1 VALQL
6 DEFVREPQTANIA
19 ASRDLYAMPATRGQ
33 MRFWSLD
40 QLNPGNPA
48 LNMPLM
54 WQCDGTLDI
63 AALARAFAACVQ
75 RHEALRTTFTLRDG
89 RLMQLIHPEMLVPIP
104 LEDVSHCLGEERSN
118 TADRITREHAAF
130 HFDLAHGPLL
140 ALHLIRLSESHHLL
154 LVTMHHIICDGISN
168 GILMR
173 DMLEFYEFEVR
184 GTEPQL
190 PELPIQFADYAVWHE
205 DWCNSE
211 EHERSLDFWRNT
223 LGRGFAPIAL
233 PTDSDAPGHLPE
245 HKKDATGDIQTLL
258 LPSDLAQRALAY
270 CAKEGVT
277 LNVLLFTVFAAMLS
291 RATGRRDLTI
301 GSPCANRIDDTEELI
316 GLFMN
321 IQVMRAF
328 VREDMTFRE
337 LLDAVNTWTLAAVEH
352 QALPFEDL
360 VHDNYFRGDNSLEI
374 PIFFL
379 YQKSFM
385 LSRRIS
391 SAEGSIHIVPLRS
404 ESPGAVFDMMFA
416 VVDREEEGPR
426 LQLEFNPQLHR
437 LDTVRGYLRLFV
449 ELMQAGLDNPATAV
463 DRLAV
468 TSDEARAVVGR
479 GSSTHAPAVHR
490 IAMDQSTVDDQ
501 RYIAPRDVLE
511 RQLAEIWQTTL
522 GVERIGV
529 ESSFFSLGAGSLAAL
544 RLVTR
549 MNRTFAMEIGLA
561 GLVGSPTI
569 AAVAD
574 LIRSRVSARSESSLV
589 ALKPEGSREPL
600 FIVHGVG
607 GNVISFYGL
616 ARRIGVDR
624 PVYGIQAQALLPG
637 KPALLRMQDLASF
650 YIGEMRALQPK
661 GPYHLL
667 GYSFGGTLA
676 LEMAQQLRSAGQEV
690 ALLGMLDARTRRF
703 DEEQRSG
710 FSTQEKAHQRIG
722 RLRGN
727 TETLSVEARK
737 SYIAG
742 KLHTRA
748 IRYAASLGARL
759 GLKLLPDWFK
769 DANEINVAAINR
781 YEPKPYA
788 GTLTL
793 FRARDQDFPNA
804 ARELGW
810 KEIIQGNIEIREVDG
825 NHERLFLEPGID
837 ALAEYLNEALR

>member
-1 VALQL
+1 MALEL
-6 DEFVREPQTANIA
+6 DEFVREPQTAQDA
-19 ASRDLYAMPATRGQ
+19 VSGDLYAMPATRGQ

-54 WQCDGTLDI
+54 WQCDGALDI
-63 AALARAFAACVQ
+63 IALERAFAVCTE
-75 RHEALRTTFTLRDG
+75 RHESLRTTFALRG
-89 RLMQLIHPEMLVPIP
+89 GQLMQLIHPQMHVPMP
-104 LEDVSHCLGEERSN
+104 LDDVSSLHGEERRQ
-118 TADRITREHAAF
+118 TADRITRDHAAF
-130 HFDLAHGPLL
+130 HFDLEHGPLL
-140 ALHLIRLSESHHLL
+140 ALHLVRFSESHHLL

-173 DMLEFYEFEVR
+173 DMLEFYEAEVH
-184 GTEPQL
+184 GTIPQL
-190 PELPIQFADYAVWHE
+190 PELPIQFGDYAVWHE
-205 DWCNSE
+205 DWCHSE

-233 PTDSDAPGHLPE
+233 PTDPDAASLLPE
-245 HKKDATGDIQTLL
+245 HKKHATGDIQTLL
-258 LPSDLAQRALAY
+258 LPSDLTQRALAY

-277 LNVLLFTVFAAMLS
+277 LNVLLFTVFAAMLA

-301 GSPCANRIDDTEELI
+301 GSPCANRSEETEELI

-321 IQVMRAF
+321 IQVMRAV
-328 VREDMTFRE
+328 VRENMSFRE
-337 LLDAVNTWTLAAVEH
+337 LLDAVNAWTLAAVEH

-360 VHDNYFRGDNSLEI
+360 IHDSYFRGDNSLEI

-379 YQKSFM
+379 YQRSFM
-385 LSRRIS
+385 LARRIA
-391 SAEGSIHIVPLRS
+391 SAEGSMHIVPLRS

-437 LDTVRGYLRLFV
+437 PDTIRGYLRLFV
-449 ELMQAGLDNPATAV
+449 ELMQAALDDPTTAV
-463 DRLAV
+463 DHLAV

-479 GSSTHAPAVHR
+479 GSSNQAPAVQR
-490 IAMDQSTVDDQ
+490 IAMHQPTIDDQ
-501 RYIAPRDVLE
+501 PYMAPRDVLE

-522 GVERIGV
+522 GIERIGV

-569 AAVAD
+569 AAIAN
-574 LIRSRVSARSESSLV
+574 LIRLRVSARSESSLV

-616 ARRIGVDR
+616 ARRIGADR

-637 KPALLRMQDLASF
+637 KPALLRMKDLAAF
-650 YIGEMRALQPK
+650 YIAEMRTLQPQ
-661 GPYHLL
+661 GPYYLL

-676 LEMAQQLRSAGQEV
+676 LEMAQQLRATGQEI
-690 ALLGMLDARTRRF
+690 ALLGMLDSRTRRF
-703 DEEQRSG
+703 DEEQRSN
-710 FSTQEKAHQRIG
+710 FSTQEKVNQRVG

-727 TETLSVEARK
+727 TETLSIDARRN
-737 SYIAG
+737 YIAS

-748 IRYAASLGARL
+748 IRYAAQLSAKFGVRM
-759 GLKLLPDWFK
+759 LPSWFK
-769 DANEINVAAINR
+769 DANEINVVAINE
-781 YEPKPYA
+781 YEPKTYD

-804 ARELGW
+804 AIELGW
-810 KEIIQGNIEIREVDG
+810 KEVIHGSIAIREVDG

>member
-1 VALQL
+1 MALEL
-6 DEFVREPQTANIA
+6 DELVNELQTAQVA
-19 ASRDLYAMPATRGQ
+19 ASADLYAMPATRGQ
-33 MRFWSLD
+33 VRFWSLD
-40 QLNPGNPA
+40 QLNSGNPA

-54 WQCDGTLDI
+54 WQCDGALDV
-63 AALARAFAACVQ
+63 AVLTRAFAACVE
-75 RHEALRTTFTLRDG
+75 RHESLRTTFLLRDG
-89 RLMQLIHPEMLVPIP
+89 QLMQLIHPHMPVPI
-104 LEDVSHCLGEERSN
+104 LLDDVSGCLGEERRQSS
-118 TADRITREHAAF
+118 DRITRDHAAF
-130 HFDLAHGPLL
+130 RFDLARGPLL
-140 ALHLIRLSESHHLL
+140 ALRLIRLNESHHLL

-173 DMLEFYEFEVR
+173 DMLEFYEAGVR
-184 GTEPQL
+184 GVAPQL

-223 LGRGFAPIAL
+223 LGRDAAPIAL
-233 PTDSDAPGHLPE
+233 PTDADAPEHLPE
-245 HKKDATGDIQTLL
+245 HKKNATGDIQTLL
-258 LPSDLAQRALAY
+258 LPSDLTQRALAY
-270 CAKEGVT
+270 CAREGVT
-277 LNVLLFTVFAAMLS
+277 FNVLLFTVFSAMLS

-301 GSPCANRIDDTEELI
+301 GSPCANRSEETEELI

-321 IQVMRAF
+321 IQVLRAF
-328 VREDMTFRE
+328 VREDMSFRE

-360 VHDNYFRGDNSLEI
+360 VHDPYFRGDNSLEI

-385 LSRRIS
+385 VARRIAT
-391 SAEGSIHIVPLRS
+391 AEGSIHITPLRS

-437 LDTVRGYLRLFV
+437 MDTVRGYLRLFV
-449 ELMQAGLDNPATAV
+449 ELMQSGLEDPTTAV
-463 DRLAV
+463 DQLPV
-468 TSDEARAVVGR
+468 VSDEARAVVGR
-479 GSSTHAPAVHR
+479 GSSTHAPAVQR
-490 IAMDQSTVDDQ
+490 IAMQESTVDHQ

-522 GVERIGV
+522 GIERIGV

-549 MNRTFAMEIGLA
+549 MNRTFSMEIGLA
-561 GLVGSPTI
+561 GLVGAPTI
-569 AAVAD
+569 AAVAG
-574 LIRSRVSARSESSLV
+574 LIRRRVSARSESSLV
-589 ALKPEGSREPL
+589 ALKPEGTREPL

-637 KPALLRMQDLASF
+637 KPALLRMQDLAQF
-650 YIGEMRALQPK
+650 YIAEMRALQPS

-676 LEMAQQLRSAGQEV
+676 LEMARQLRAAGQQV
-690 ALLGMLDARTRRF
+690 AMLGMLDSRTRKF

-710 FSTQEKAHQRIG
+710 FSTQEKAHQRVD

-727 TETLSVEARK
+727 TETLSVEARR
-737 SYIAG
+737 SYIAS

-748 IRYAASLGARL
+748 IRYAAAAAATLGFRT
-759 GLKLLPDWFK
+759 LPAWFK
-769 DANEINVAAINR
+769 DANEINLVAINR
-781 YEPKPYA
+781 YVPKPYEGA
-788 GTLTL
+788 LML

-804 ARELGW
+804 ALELGW
-810 KEIIQGNIEIREVDG
+810 KDVIRGGIEIREVDG

-837 ALAEYLNEALR
+837 ALAAYLNEALR

>member
-1 VALQL
+1 MTFEL
-6 DEFVREPQTANIA
+6 DELVSA
-19 ASRDLYAMPATRGQ
+19 AAPKEAPLPGDLYAMPATRGQ

-63 AALARAFAACVQ
+63 PALERAFAACVD
-75 RHEALRTTFTLRDG
+75 RHESLRTTFTLADG
-89 RLMQLIHPEMLVPIP
+89 QLRQLIHPAMDLPIP
-104 LEDVSHCLGEERSN
+104 LDDLSDRHGEEQRQ
-118 TADRITREHAAF
+118 TADRITRNHAAF
-130 HFDLAHGPLL
+130 RFDLDRGPLL
-140 ALHLIRLSESHHLL
+140 ALRLIRFTPSHYLL

-173 DMLEFYEFEVR
+173 DMLEFYEAEVR
-184 GTEPQL
+184 GTTPQL
-190 PELPIQFADYAVWHE
+190 PDLPIQFGDYAVWHE
-205 DWCNSE
+205 EWCASE
-211 EHERSLDFWRNT
+211 EHERSLEFWRKT
-223 LGRGFAPIAL
+223 LGRGFDPIAL
-233 PTDSDAPGHLPE
+233 RTDDDAASLLPE
-245 HKKDATGDIQTLL
+245 HKKHATGDIQTLL
-258 LPSDLAQRALAY
+258 LPSDLTQRALAF
-270 CAKEGVT
+270 CAREGIT
-277 LNVLLFTVFAAMLS
+277 LNVLLFTVFAAMLA
-291 RATGRRDLTI
+291 RTTGRRDLTI
-301 GSPCANRIDDTEELI
+301 GSPCANRAEESEELI

-321 IQVMRAF
+321 IQVLRAF
-328 VREDMTFRE
+328 VREDMSFRE
-337 LLDAVNTWTLAAVEH
+337 LLDAVNAWTLAAVEH

-360 VHDNYFRGDNSLEI
+360 VHDSYFRGDNSLEI

-385 LSRRIS
+385 LSRRI
-391 SAEGSIHIVPLRS
+391 AGEAGTMHIVPLRS

-437 LDTVRGYLRLFV
+437 LDTIRGYLRLFV
-449 ELMQAGLDNPATAV
+449 ELLQAGLAEPSTTV
-463 DRLAV
+463 DQLAV
-468 TSDEARAVVGR
+468 TSDEARAVLGR
-479 GSSTHAPAVHR
+479 GSAPTAG
-490 IAMDQSTVDDQ
+490 Q
-501 RYIAPRDVLE
+501 RLAAQVLAAQTAPYIAPRDVLE

-522 GVERIGV
+522 GIERISV
-529 ESSFFSLGAGSLAAL
+529 EASFFTLGAGSLAAL

-574 LIRSRVSARSESSLV
+574 LIRRRVSARSESSLV
-589 ALKPEGSREPL
+589 ALKPEGAREPL

-616 ARRIGVDR
+616 ARRVAANR
-624 PVYGIQAQALLPG
+624 PVYGVQAQALLAG
-637 KPALLRMQDLASF
+637 SPALLRMEDLAAF
-650 YIGEMRALQPK
+650 YLAEMRVLQPQ

-676 LEMAQQLRSAGQEV
+676 LEIAQQLRAAGQEV

-703 DEEQRSG
+703 DQEQLGGLSAP
-710 FSTQEKAHQRIG
+710 EKVGQRVT

-727 TETLSVEARK
+727 TETLSVEARRD
-737 SYIAG
+737 YLLA

-748 IRYAASLGARL
+748 IRYAALIAGSLGLRS
-759 GLKLLPDWFK
+759 LPASFK
-769 DANEINVAAINR
+769 DAEEINRAAINR
-781 YEPKPYA
+781 YEPKPYD
-788 GTLTL
+788 GTMTL
-793 FRARDQDFPNA
+793 FRARDQEYPNA

-810 KEIIQGNIEIREVDG
+810 KQIIRGEILIREVDG

-837 ALAEYLNEALR
+837 ALADYLNEALR